1 MEAMPPLLPH
11 RDDWKA
17 AEICIETCD
26 FRCGCRHMASTRR
39 VAELLTL
46 SGRYPLYLPL
56 TCCRHTHIY
65 SNTEK
70 SAQSASFV
78 APAVNMLG
86 PQSQHE
92 NENNKRRSCTS
103 CMPLPLVLLYSPFVL
118 SSASFNYSFIEAIIS
133 LAARSNCGFLA
144 QQRQF
149 VDCSSRL
156 LNWLWISEMHRLKIK
171 ARHRTISG

>member
-39 VAELLTL
+39 VAKLLTL

-56 TCCRHTHIY
+56 TCCRHTHTHTHIH
-65 SNTEK
+65 SNTQK

-78 APAVNMLG
+78 APAVNMFG
-86 PQSQHE
+86 PQPQLE

-103 CMPLPLVLLYSPFVL
+103 CMPLPPVLLYSLFVL
-118 SSASFNYSFIEAIIS
+118 SSAGFNYSFIGAIIS
-133 LAARSNCGFLA
+133 LTARNNSGFLA

-149 VDCSSRL
+149 VDF
-156 LNWLWISEMHRLKIK
+156 
-171 ARHRTISG
+171 